1 MNNDI
6 IKYTEINLGGSEMKI
21 VGVAGELTGW
31 KATVVLHNVLE
42 AAKDFDSNIETEPI
56 EMKEYNIEFAR
67 GEPLSYYSDD
77 TWNVVNTIL
86 SADILVFGTPI
97 YQASISGAL
106 KNLLDHF
113 PVDAFKRKVTGI
125 ITTGA
130 VEKHFLVADYQ
141 LKPILSYLKGLVPS
155 TNVFVHSDCFSDV
168 NEIIDDNVKIR
179 IRALAEEMVR
189 LQKYVVS
196 K

>member
-1 MNNDI
+1 
-6 IKYTEINLGGSEMKI
+6 MKV

-42 AAKDFDSNIETEPI
+42 AVKDIDSEIETELI
-56 EMKEYNIEFAR
+56 EMKDYDIEFAR
-67 GEPLSYYSDD
+67 GEPLSYYNDD

-86 SADILVFGTPI
+86 AADVLVLGTPI
-97 YQASISGAL
+97 YQASITGAL
-106 KNLLDHF
+106 KNLLDHL

-130 VEKHFLVADYQ
+130 VEKHFLVSEYQ

-155 TNVFVHSDCFSDV
+155 TNVFVHSNCFNDV
-168 NEIIDDNVKIR
+168 NEIIDEDVLLRLNK
-179 IRALAEEMVR
+179 LAYEMIN
-189 LQKYVVS
+189 LQKS
-196 K
+196 NSLKLN